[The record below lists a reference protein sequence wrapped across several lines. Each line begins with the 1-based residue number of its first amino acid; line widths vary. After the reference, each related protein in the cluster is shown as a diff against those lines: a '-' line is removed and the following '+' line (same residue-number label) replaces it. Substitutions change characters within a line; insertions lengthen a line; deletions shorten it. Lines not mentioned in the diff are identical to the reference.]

1 MTPKHK
7 KHKIILKY
15 IIINSVNSSD
25 KEENLQSSQT
35 RETSYIQR
43 NKYKN
48 EAQILL
54 TTRSFLGSPLVK
66 TFPSNAGLGGSG
78 FDPWSG
84 SYILHAS
91 WPKNQNIRI
100 SRSNTVPIWL
110 SRRRE
115 DLALSICPQRQ
126 TGASVLF
133 SKCTMDNM
141 KMCFWGTF
149 SVAATFSADLVP
161 Y

>member
-100 SRSNTVPIWL
+100 SRSNTVPN
-110 SRRRE
+110 
-115 DLALSICPQRQ
+115 SIK
-126 TGASVLF
+126 TL
-133 SKCTMDNM
+133 
-141 KMCFWGTF
+141 KMVHIKNIFKKKKKRKRNYKLEFQAKT
-149 SVAATFSADLVP
+149 
-161 Y
+161 

>member
-66 TFPSNAGLGGSG
+66 TFPSKAGWGGSG

-100 SRSNTVPIWL
+100 SRSNTVPN
-110 SRRRE
+110 
-115 DLALSICPQRQ
+115 SIK
-126 TGASVLF
+126 TL
-133 SKCTMDNM
+133 
-141 KMCFWGTF
+141 KMVHIKNIFKKKKKRKRNYKLEFQAKT
-149 SVAATFSADLVP
+149 
-161 Y
+161 

>member
-66 TFPSNAGLGGSG
+66 TFPSNAGWGGSG

-100 SRSNTVPIWL
+100 SRSNTVPN
-110 SRRRE
+110 
-115 DLALSICPQRQ
+115 SIK
-126 TGASVLF
+126 TL
-133 SKCTMDNM
+133 
-141 KMCFWGTF
+141 KMVHIKNIFKKKKKRKRNYKLEFQAKT
-149 SVAATFSADLVP
+149 
-161 Y
+161 